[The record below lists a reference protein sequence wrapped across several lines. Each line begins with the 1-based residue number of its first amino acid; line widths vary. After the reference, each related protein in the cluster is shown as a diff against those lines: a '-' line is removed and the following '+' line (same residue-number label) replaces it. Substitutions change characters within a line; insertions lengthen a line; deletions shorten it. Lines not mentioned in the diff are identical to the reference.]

1 MSTGRLTLL
10 VFTLA
15 FAAYAQFGS
24 PYPQQIP
31 GQYPPGRYPPGQ
43 VPQGQTPNSGSGR
56 GRQTGNNRNAVI
68 TVTTSGM
75 LRTVAGTRFVL
86 ESDDH
91 RIITYILGSS
101 TRVQEDGKDV
111 SIDGVQPGDRLMVDS
126 TQDDQGYY
134 TATAIRFDKAGTPAD
149 RAAAAQTWDLPKLGN
164 SSRATSASAAAPQRE
179 PGDERPV
186 LRRKN
191 DDSKSDDT
199 QATAQAPAPNAQA
212 ASAEPE
218 APLDTRPTTTMKP
231 PDPSRDSDD
240 PGPPSLRRGGPAP
253 RPQQVA
259 SAAAAPSAPVV
270 PAPPKP
276 QAPAKPIAPAS
287 ILSSNGSDDTV
298 IAKARQVAAS
308 YAGLL
313 PNFFCQQMTTRYES
327 DHPKQGWDARDV
339 VTADVAYEEGRESY
353 KNIKVGN
360 KPVNKSMEDIE
371 GTRSTGEFS
380 SLEQDLLSPGTGATF
395 RRSGEETI
403 HSRGTWVYKFEVP
416 RERSHWRIEATAELY
431 YPAYRGTVWI
441 DKQTSRVLRIEQ
453 QGHTMPLLFPFDT
466 IETATDYDYVR
477 LADAEPFLLPVD
489 AEVLTCV
496 RGTSTCSRNRIE
508 FRNYRKFSAESS
520 VTFEEKQQ

>member
-1 MSTGRLTLL
+1 
-10 VFTLA
+10 
-15 FAAYAQFGS
+15 
-24 PYPQQIP
+24 
-31 GQYPPGRYPPGQ
+31 
-43 VPQGQTPNSGSGR
+43 
-56 GRQTGNNRNAVI
+56 
-68 TVTTSGM
+68 M

-101 TRVQEDGKDV
+101 TRVQKDGKDV
-111 SIDGVQPGDRLMVDS
+111 SIDGVQPGDRLVVDS

-134 TATAIRFDKAGTPAD
+134 TATSIRFEKAGTPGD

-164 SSRATSASAAAPQRE
+164 SSRTTSASAAAPQRE

-191 DDSKSDDT
+191 DDSKSADS
-199 QATAQAPAPNAQA
+199 QATAQAAAPNTPATA
-212 ASAEPE
+212 ATQPVPAEPE
-218 APLDTRPTTTMKP
+218 APLDTRPTTTVKP

-240 PGPPSLRRGGPAP
+240 PGPPSLRRGGPSP
-253 RPQQVA
+253 RPQVA
-259 SAAAAPSAPVV
+259 SAAPPRTPVIPTQPKPQVQAAPSAP
-270 PAPPKP
+270 P
-276 QAPAKPIAPAS
+276 S
-287 ILSSNGSDDTV
+287 ILSSGTSDDTAV
-298 IAKARQVAAS
+298 AKAREVAAS
-308 YAGLL
+308 YAGML

-327 DHPKQGWDARDV
+327 HNPRQGWDALDV

-403 HSRGTWVYKFEVP
+403 HSRATWVYKFEVP

-453 QGHTMPLLFPFDT
+453 QGHNMPLLFPFDT
-466 IETATDYDYVR
+466 IETATDYDFVR
-477 LADAEPFLLPVD
+477 LADADPFLLPVD
-489 AEVLTCV
+489 AEVLSCV

>member
-1 MSTGRLTLL
+1 
-10 VFTLA
+10 
-15 FAAYAQFGS
+15 
-24 PYPQQIP
+24 
-31 GQYPPGRYPPGQ
+31 
-43 VPQGQTPNSGSGR
+43 
-56 GRQTGNNRNAVI
+56 
-68 TVTTSGM
+68 M
-75 LRTVAGTRFVL
+75 LRMVAGTRFVL

-101 TRVQEDGKDV
+101 TRVQKDGKDV
-111 SIDGVQPGDRLMVDS
+111 NIDGVQPGDRLTVES
-126 TQDDQGYY
+126 TQDEQGYY
-134 TATAIRFDKAGTPAD
+134 TATSVRFEKAGTPAD
-149 RAAAAQTWDLPKLGN
+149 RAAALQTWDLPKLGN
-164 SSRATSASAAAPQRE
+164 LSRTTSASAAAAQRE

-191 DDSKSDDT
+191 DDSKAADT
-199 QATAQAPAPNAQA
+199 QATAQATPNTTGT
-212 ASAEPE
+212 ASTQSVPAEPE
-218 APLDTRPTTTMKP
+218 APLDTRPTTTIKP
-231 PDPSRDSDD
+231 PDPSRDPDD

-259 SAAAAPSAPVV
+259 SAAAPSAPVI
-270 PAPPKP
+270 PTQPKP
-276 QAPAKPIAPAS
+276 QAPPSAPPS
-287 ILSSNGSDDTV
+287 ILSSSGSGDAV
-298 IAKARQVAAS
+298 IAKAREVAAS
-308 YAGLL
+308 YAGIL

-327 DHPKQGWDARDV
+327 QHPRQGWDALDV

-380 SLEQDLLSPGTGATF
+380 SLEQDLLSPGTGASF
-395 RRSGEETI
+395 RRSGEDTI
-403 HSRGTWVYKFEVP
+403 HNRATWVYKFEVP

-453 QGHTMPLLFPFDT
+453 QGHNMPLLFPFDT
-466 IETATDYDYVR
+466 IETATDYDFVR

-489 AEVLTCV
+489 AEVLSCV